1 MIMNILKDLWKWVK
15 WILVILLIGLL
26 ILALR
31 IFVLDKDYNGSK
43 RAKDRE
49 ERVYGSSSTTD
60 TTSGNGN
67 ASGNGSLGQKVVN
80 GAKAI
85 GNATVSGYKGDS
97 EYDYNSANFD
107 EWFLMYEGE
116 QYDGAIQNVL
126 DHLIEN
132 SKGNFYAR
140 TSVTAVGF
148 GGNNTVDYEGDVTT
162 YQNAIQAM
170 KDSVTSGMYD
180 VSFKYAGI
188 MTYVNE
194 IVITKK

>member
-43 RAKDRE
+43 RVKERE

-60 TTSGNGN
+60 TTSGNGS

-80 GAKAI
+80 GAKSI

-97 EYDYNSANFD
+97 EYDYNSTNFD

-140 TSVTAVGF
+140 TRVTAVVF
-148 GGNNTVDYEGDVTT
+148 GENNTVDYEGDVTA